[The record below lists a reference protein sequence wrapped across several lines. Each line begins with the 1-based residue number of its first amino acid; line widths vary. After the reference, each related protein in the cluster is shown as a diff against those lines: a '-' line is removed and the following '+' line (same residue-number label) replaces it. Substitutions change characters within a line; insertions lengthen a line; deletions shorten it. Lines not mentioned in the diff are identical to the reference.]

1 MRILAM
7 VHAIYESAR
16 RKDGDAVITRW
27 TELGRERLTEMLPD
41 SLVVLPVGAVEQHGP
56 HLPTWTDALLV
67 TTVVERAL
75 QATSARTVLA
85 PTVMTG
91 ASDHHLPFGGTLS
104 LRPETLLAVLLDLAR
119 SVAECGGRRLVLVNG
134 HGGNRGVCTDAA
146 SAAVVRYGL
155 STAYL
160 NYWDMAGETP
170 GHAGVLETSAVLALR
185 PDLVQELPDRTAP
198 AIPQVPNVLVQ
209 PATFWR
215 DVNGYVEDPSRATAA
230 QGEKWL
236 EAAVT
241 TLAARLS
248 DLEHVL

>member
-1 MRILAM
+1 MR
-7 VHAIYESAR
+7 EER
-16 RKDGDAVITRW
+16 TGDTVIIRW
-27 TELGRERLTEMLPD
+27 TELTRERLTELLPG

-56 HLPTWTDALLV
+56 HLPTWTDTLLV

-75 QATSARTVLA
+75 QASSARTVLA
-85 PTVMTG
+85 PTVATG
-91 ASDHHLPFGGTLS
+91 ASDQHLPFGGTLS

-134 HGGNRGVCTDAA
+134 HGGNQGVCRDAA

-160 NYWDMAGETP
+160 NYWDMAGQAP
-170 GHAGVLETSAVLALR
+170 SHAGVLETSAVLALR
-185 PDLVQELPDRTAP
+185 SDLVQELPDRTAP
-198 AIPQVPNVLVQ
+198 AIPQVPDVLVQ

-215 DVNGYVEDPSRATAA
+215 DVDGYTEDPSRATVA

-248 DLEHVL
+248 ELERVL